1 MAALFLTRD
10 ASALAGAEAQLRRHG
25 FGEIAAATLPGWHL
39 LHAGYI
45 QGGPATR
52 LVEHGASVSVAGTI
66 TVDGRMGTDAL
77 RTLLA
82 IDPTNEYATLML
94 ARTLERQSR
103 HDEAAG
109 VRRLLV
115 ALTGDERH
123 LDEHRL
129 A

>member
-1 MAALFLTRD
+1 MTTLMSYTEGVRAFEARNYAGAVQHFVDILKVEPANLEVREYLARAHYHRAAL
-10 ASALAGAEAQLRRHG
+10 
-25 FGEIAAATLPGWHL
+25 
-39 LHAGYI
+39 
-45 QGGPATR
+45 GPA
-52 LVEHGASVSVAGTI
+52 EQE
-66 TVDGRMGTDAL
+66 L

-82 IDPTNEYATLML
+82 TDPTNEYATLML